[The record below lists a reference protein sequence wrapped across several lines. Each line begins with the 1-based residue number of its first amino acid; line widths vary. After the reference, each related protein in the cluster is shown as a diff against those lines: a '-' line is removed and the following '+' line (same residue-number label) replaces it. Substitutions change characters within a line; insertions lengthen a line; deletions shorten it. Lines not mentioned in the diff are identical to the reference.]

1 MSKIRGS
8 GSLYRVGDEI
18 RKTFSGVVSMKD
30 FLFIALWFF
39 SITYCVNQTA
49 TRDSLIAIP
58 VPYAIQR
65 ILLIFADTMPRIGL
79 LTVVSQIYNF
89 LLLLVFIWSRIQPL
103 TFLYAVFDDPNT
115 AYRYALLAP
124 IFVLLPL
131 TWIEIGVCHLI
142 RNKPQRRSEARISPA
157 ASGGNDAEHFLSAIM
172 GTVLNSNDAKSL
184 LQGIRQND
192 EIDWE
197 GVGRQCGFPRLSRR
211 LSLHKNRGASALY
224 GEMREDP
231 GVFLVQIAYQTDEE
245 ASATLRRMIWSDR
258 AKQPLLATARGRVLN
273 LLYQAHTGDTA
284 S

>member
-1 MSKIRGS
+1 
-8 GSLYRVGDEI
+8 
-18 RKTFSGVVSMKD
+18 MKD

-115 AYRYALLAP
+115 AYRYALLVP

-131 TWIEIGVCHLI
+131 TWIEIGICRFV
-142 RNKPQRRSEARISPA
+142 RNKQQRRSETRISPA
-157 ASGGNDAEHFLSAIM
+157 VLGSNDVERFLSAIM

-197 GVGRQCGFPRLSRR
+197 GVGRQCGFPRLSQR
-211 LSLHKNRGASALY
+211 LSLHKNRGVSYALY
-224 GEMREDP
+224 GEMRDDP
-231 GVFLVQIAYQTDEE
+231 GVFLVQIAYQTDKE
-245 ASATLRRMIWSDR
+245 ASDSLRRMIWSDR
-258 AKQPLLATARGRVLN
+258 AKQPMLTAARGRVLN

>member
-1 MSKIRGS
+1 
-8 GSLYRVGDEI
+8 
-18 RKTFSGVVSMKD
+18 MKD

-197 GVGRQCGFPRLSRR
+197 GVERQCGFPRLSRR